1 MENVSNDMVGE
12 QLQLDLYAVSDT
24 DAIKASVDA
33 QCQGMPVSWI
43 NTKTIDIR
51 EIYSNSK
58 NFYSCDD
65 IERLA
70 ESILQFG
77 LMENLTVMKE
87 TSLAGSVKKYK
98 IIAGER
104 RWRALNLLAEQ
115 GHLEFLR
122 VTCVVKEKMDEDQ
135 EILHLIT
142 ANQYRKKTFREQA
155 AEIIHVKEAMKGQQ
169 SGRIRDTVSQIT
181 GISGTK
187 IAQIEA
193 IRNNLIGAFVDALN
207 DGNITF
213 TAAYELSGMPPETQA
228 ELYGKYL
235 LGEQLT
241 VAHIKDMKAEMAEE
255 DVDGQMSLED
265 FEEEQEPA
273 EGEQAAAPEEP
284 AEAEGE
290 EPDLYA
296 EGLDPMDVEIAD
308 AWERVKTRI
317 HISSGTTKTGM
328 LERLKKYMGSSWSG
342 FSVHGAS
349 IWYINCTPVGI
360 QLEVES
366 TDGRRAG
373 RKQITWKAFADRVI
387 ALGLFTPAPEL
398 VDAHPQTKE
407 SLCYQCDNYE
417 NCAQKQAN
425 VTTCD
430 SYVDRKEARKTEEQ
444 RYSEEQNRIDRETKQ
459 KFQEMRDKEQAEAVP
474 AEGAKDQKKD
484 LRTMRVSG
492 QTLMDISTH
501 NTPYMIIRQDKQTPF
516 EEGDRL
522 LMIGMQEGV
531 YTGKSLKVCITCM
544 DDAETSSGIKEGY
557 AVIGISMIG
566 REEKAD

>member
-142 ANQYRKKTFREQA
+142 ANQYRKKTVREQA

-207 DGNITF
+207 EGNITF

-265 FEEEQEPA
+265 FEEEIDEMFR
-273 EGEQAAAPEEP
+273 
-284 AEAEGE
+284 
-290 EPDLYA
+290 DY
-296 EGLDPMDVEIAD
+296 
-308 AWERVKTRI
+308 VK
-317 HISSGTTKTGM
+317 K
-328 LERLKKYMGSSWSG
+328 
-342 FSVHGAS
+342 FS
-349 IWYINCTPVGI
+349 
-360 QLEVES
+360 
-366 TDGRRAG
+366 
-373 RKQITWKAFADRVI
+373 
-387 ALGLFTPAPEL
+387 
-398 VDAHPQTKE
+398 
-407 SLCYQCDNYE
+407 
-417 NCAQKQAN
+417 
-425 VTTCD
+425 
-430 SYVDRKEARKTEEQ
+430 
-444 RYSEEQNRIDRETKQ
+444 
-459 KFQEMRDKEQAEAVP
+459 
-474 AEGAKDQKKD
+474 
-484 LRTMRVSG
+484 
-492 QTLMDISTH
+492 
-501 NTPYMIIRQDKQTPF
+501 
-516 EEGDRL
+516 
-522 LMIGMQEGV
+522 
-531 YTGKSLKVCITCM
+531 
-544 DDAETSSGIKEGY
+544 
-557 AVIGISMIG
+557 
-566 REEKAD
+566 

>member
-1 MENVSNDMVGE
+1 MKQMETLNENMMGE
-12 QLQLDLYAVSDT
+12 QLKLDLYEVSDT
-24 DAIKASVDA
+24 DAIQASCDAKCNGKPVAWIDTKA
-33 QCQGMPVSWI
+33 
-43 NTKTIDIR
+43 IDIR

-58 NFYSCDD
+58 NFYSREG
-65 IERLA
+65 IEELA
-70 ESILQFG
+70 ESILNFG

-87 TSLAGSVKKYK
+87 PSLAGSVKKYK

-104 RWRALNLLAEQ
+104 RWRALTLLAEK
-115 GHLEFLR
+115 GHVEFLKA
-122 VTCVVKEKMDEDQ
+122 TCVVMDKMDEDM
-135 EILHLIT
+135 EMMRLIT

-155 AEIIHVKEAMKGQQ
+155 MEIAQVKEIYKGHQ
-169 SGRIRDTVSQIT
+169 SGRMRDIVSRIT

-193 IRNNLIGAFVDALN
+193 IRNNLIGAFVDALQ

-228 ELYGKYL
+228 ELYGQYL

-241 VAHIKDMKAEMAEE
+241 IAHIKDMKAEMAEE
-255 DVDGQMSLED
+255 DVDGQITLD
-265 FEEEQEPA
+265 DYAEESAEA
-273 EGEQAAAPEEP
+273 EGGQETDPEEP
-284 AEAEGE
+284 AEAEGD
-290 EPDLYA
+290 EPDTYA
-296 EGLDPMDVEIAD
+296 EGLEPTDEEIAD
-308 AWERVKTRI
+308 AWAEVEMRI
-317 HISSGTTKTGM
+317 QISNETTKTGL

-342 FSVHGAS
+342 FSVHDAS
-349 IWYINCTPVGI
+349 IWFINCTPVGI
-360 QLEVES
+360 QLNVES
-366 TDGRRAG
+366 TDGRSAR

-430 SYVDRKEARKTEEQ
+430 VTKPEERKKVVPYDEMF
-444 RYSEEQNRIDRETKQ
+444 IDIGAK
-459 KFQEMRDKEQAEAVP
+459 DKEQAEAVP

-484 LRTMRVSG
+484 LRTMRVSR

-522 LMIGMQEGV
+522 LLIGMQEGV

-544 DDAETSSGIKEGY
+544 DDSESSSGIKEGY

>member
-1 MENVSNDMVGE
+1 METLNENMMGE
-12 QLQLDLYAVSDT
+12 QLKLDLYEVSDT
-24 DAIKASVDA
+24 DAIQASCDA
-33 QCQGMPVSWI
+33 KCNGMPVAWI
-43 NTKTIDIR
+43 DTKAIDIR

-58 NFYSCDD
+58 NFYSREG
-65 IERLA
+65 IEELA
-70 ESILQFG
+70 ESILNFG

-87 TSLAGSVKKYK
+87 PSLAGSVKKYK

-104 RWRALNLLAEQ
+104 RWRALTLLAEK
-115 GHLEFLR
+115 GHVEFLKA
-122 VTCVVKEKMDEDQ
+122 TCVVMDKMDEDM
-135 EILHLIT
+135 EMMRLIT

-155 AEIIHVKEAMKGQQ
+155 MEIAQVKEIYKGHQ
-169 SGRIRDTVSQIT
+169 SGRMRDIVSRIT

-193 IRNNLIGAFVDALN
+193 IRNNLIGAFVDALQ

-228 ELYGKYL
+228 ELYGQYL

-241 VAHIKDMKAEMAEE
+241 IAHIKDMKAEMAEE
-255 DVDGQMSLED
+255 DVDGQITLD
-265 FEEEQEPA
+265 DYAEESAEA
-273 EGEQAAAPEEP
+273 EGGQETDPEEP
-284 AEAEGE
+284 AEAEGD
-290 EPDLYA
+290 EPDTYA
-296 EGLDPMDVEIAD
+296 EGLEPTDEEIAD
-308 AWERVKTRI
+308 AWAEVEMRI
-317 HISSGTTKTGM
+317 QISNETTKTGL

-342 FSVHGAS
+342 FSVHDAS
-349 IWYINCTPVGI
+349 IWFINCTPVGI
-360 QLEVES
+360 QLNVES
-366 TDGRRAG
+366 TDGRSAR

-444 RYSEEQNRIDRETKQ
+444 RYSEEQDKIDRETKQ
-459 KFQEMRDKEQAEAVP
+459 KLQEMRDKEQAEAVP

-484 LRTMRVSG
+484 LRTMRVSR

-522 LMIGMQEGV
+522 LLIGMQEGV

-544 DDAETSSGIKEGY
+544 DDSESSSGIKEGY